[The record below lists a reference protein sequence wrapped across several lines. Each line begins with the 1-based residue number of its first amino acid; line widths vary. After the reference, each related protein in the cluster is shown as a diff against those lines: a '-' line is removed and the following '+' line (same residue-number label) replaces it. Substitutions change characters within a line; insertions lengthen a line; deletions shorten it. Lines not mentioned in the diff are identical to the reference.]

1 MKKTSLLLLSAAF
14 IVLTAFTLKPEGEE
28 KYPTIS
34 IGAAMPMMDYEMLNV
49 DETSMTLK
57 EVKQDNG
64 TLVIFS
70 CNTCPF
76 VIQWEDRYDDV
87 AGLAKRYGIG
97 TALINSNE
105 AKRAGDDSFEMMVA
119 HAEEM
124 NYRIPYL
131 VDENS
136 ELANAFGAKTTPH
149 IFLFDRN
156 DQLVYSG
163 AIDDNSKD
171 ANAVT
176 ERYLQNALNELG
188 MGKEITLKETPA
200 KGCSIKRVKE

>member
-14 IVLTAFTLKPEGEE
+14 LVLTAFTFNPEGEE

-34 IGAAMPMMDYEMLNV
+34 IGTEMPLMDYEMRNI

-57 EVKQDNG
+57 EVKEANG

-76 VIQWEDRYDDV
+76 VIQWEDRYNEV
-87 AGLAKRYGIG
+87 ATLAKRYQIG

-105 AKRAGDDSFEMMVA
+105 AKRDGDDSFDNMVA
-119 HAEEM
+119 HAKEIGYNM
-124 NYRIPYL
+124 PYL

-136 ELANAFGAKTTPH
+136 KLANAFGAKTTPH
-149 IFLFDRN
+149 IFLFDESN
-156 DQLVYSG
+156 QLIYSG
-163 AIDDNSKD
+163 SIDDNSKD
-171 ANAVT
+171 KNAVSA
-176 ERYLQNALNELG
+176 RYLIDALNEYG
-188 MGKEITLKETPA
+188 MGNEITLKETPA
-200 KGCSIKRVKE
+200 KGCSIKRVK